1 MNKISILIVAVLFA
15 SCRNEAQHNT
25 DLKNEDSTLVLENKV
40 PNKQVNTK
48 ADSKISSS
56 DIKLSS
62 DPEFLQ
68 RASVGTDSIIRVV
81 SDIKLDYRIFGF
93 EKPDTNSRKM
103 VLFSVFT
110 PDVENN
116 PYKCPYGSYYGTPPE
131 DDMKIKFVAK
141 TDDYIKAIVTK
152 DKMQSP
158 VYFHKNWIEFRTQ

>member
-1 MNKISILIVAVLFA
+1 MSKISILIVAVLFA

-40 PNKQVNTK
+40 PNRKVNTK

-68 RASVGTDSIIRVV
+68 KASVGTDSIIRVV

-93 EKPDTNSRKM
+93 EKPDTNSKKM

-131 DDMKIKFVAK
+131 EDMKIKFTSKVG
-141 TDDYIKAIVTK
+141 DYVKATIRK
-152 DKMQSP
+152 NENESA
-158 VYFHKNWIEFRTQ
+158 VYFHKDWIEFRTQ